1 MPDGPAAEIERTSA
15 LLPRSHLSGNE
26 ISTHHEDL
34 QTTRTVHTKVHLFAV
49 DFEWDPDKNASN
61 MAKHGIDFEDVI
73 SLFAKTHFTKE
84 SDRGGEKRFVAVGEV
99 NGRILT
105 VVYMIRGDRYR
116 IISARKARKNE
127 QEAYRKA
134 ID

>member
-1 MPDGPAAEIERTSA
+1 M
-15 LLPRSHLSGNE
+15 
-26 ISTHHEDL
+26 
-34 QTTRTVHTKVHLFAV
+34 

-61 MAKHGIDFEDVI
+61 VAKHGIDFEDVI
-73 SLFAKTHFTKE
+73 SLFAEPHFARE
-84 SDRGGEKRFVAVGEV
+84 SDRANEKRFVAVGEV
-99 NGRILT
+99 NGRILAI
-105 VVYMIRGDRYR
+105 VYTIRGDRYR